1 MNVNCGVLVTVGPS
15 VVMVVTVTTLDVIIT
30 IGWNLLKA
38 ALGVL
43 G

>member
-1 MNVNCGVLVTVGPS
+1 MKKNVNCGVLVTGS
-15 VVMVVTVTTLDVIIT
+15 QCVTVITSDVIFT